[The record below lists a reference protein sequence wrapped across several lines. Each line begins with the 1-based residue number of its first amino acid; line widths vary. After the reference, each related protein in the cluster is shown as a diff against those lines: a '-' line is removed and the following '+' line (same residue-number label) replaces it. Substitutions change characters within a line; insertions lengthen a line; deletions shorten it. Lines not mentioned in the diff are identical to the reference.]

1 MVSLKQ
7 NTICQDTLKFGIM
20 QKIDFS
26 SRGQDIAVI
35 SLKGTCYAHFQHQI

>member
-26 SRGQDIAVI
+26 SSGQDISVI
-35 SLKGTCYAHFQHQI
+35 FLKGTCYAHFQHHI